1 MPIHDSRVGKI
12 DEVTNRRNGKLI
24 SRAGQLFIK
33 QLKIYEMSVNQIFH
47 LIQKLMGRWDGNENP
62 FEI

>member
-1 MPIHDSRVGKI
+1 MPPDSRVGKI

-47 LIQKLMGRWDGNENP
+47 LIQKLMGRWDENENP